1 MKKKNA
7 RQVVVATRASKRIPR
22 DGVPIAEKATSR
34 AITKNTILGT
44 KNTILG
50 TKKTS
55 NSFTVLSDT
64 PSLTLQNVLSDLNV
78 MVDNVE
84 DQIRVFKAEELAR
97 AALVEANYKIFLE
110 KQKDRYKP
118 LSDDPSDGLS
128 LETIDNSMRLDLKN
142 STIEGG

>member
-97 AALVEANYKIFLE
+97 I
-110 KQKDRYKP
+110 
-118 LSDDPSDGLS
+118 
-128 LETIDNSMRLDLKN
+128 
-142 STIEGG
+142 